1 MGRNIT
7 QEKRK
12 KSTKTWMEACK
23 NPQVYFKG
31 MKWQHRVTDLR
42 VKKEAYIYIIYDMIS
57 MFLSF

>member
-7 QEKRK
+7 QEKQI
-12 KSTKTWMEACK
+12 WMEAGK

-42 VKKEAYIYIIYDMIS
+42 VKKEAYIYYIYLS
-57 MFLSF
+57 FFLSS

>member
-7 QEKRK
+7 QEKQI
-12 KSTKTWMEACK
+12 WMEAGK

-42 VKKEAYIYIIYDMIS
+42 VKKEAYIYIYDIIS
-57 MFLSF
+57 MFLSFFLSS